1 MGEHTSDPAQLIE
14 ECARELQ
21 SCESRFRNLI
31 NKNADGI
38 VIVDRDGILRFI
50 NPAAVSLFNHQASEL
65 LGTMFGF
72 PVVAG
77 EMTEID
83 VVRAGG
89 ETSVAEMRVVE
100 TEWEGDPALLASL
113 RDITDRKR
121 AEEARAQLIKEQV
134 ARAKAEDASR
144 MKDEFLATVSHEL
157 RAPLNIIC
165 GWVGL
170 LRDGDFDQASA
181 AKALTTIERN
191 AKLQA
196 QLIEDLLD
204 ISRIVSGKL
213 NLDLRPSNLA
223 PIIKAATEAMR
234 PTAEAKDISLIASL
248 VSGDRPVMIDTDRI
262 QQVIGN
268 LLSNAVKFTPRGGRI
283 EVQLEQSDSEA
294 MISVSDTG
302 IGIRRD
308 FLPHVFERFRQA
320 DGSSTR
326 KHGGLGL
333 GLAIVRRL
341 VELHGGSVSV
351 ESPGEGRGTTFMVK
365 MPLAASGG
373 EYSTTDHSEK
383 SPGGSGDSV
392 IEVRALSGLRVLVVD
407 DEADARDL
415 ISIILTESGA
425 EVKAVATA
433 AEALHEITEWRPDAL
448 VSDIGMPGEDGYVFI
463 RRVRA
468 MEARLDGQNMIPA
481 VALTA
486 YARGQER
493 LQALAAGYQAHITKP
508 ARSTD
513 LVLTIKKLTRSVV

>member
-1 MGEHTSDPAQLIE
+1 MSEYTSDTAQLLE
-14 ECARELQ
+14 QCQRESQ
-21 SCESRFRNLI
+21 SWESRFRNLI

-38 VIVDRDGILRFI
+38 IIVDRVGVVRFI
-50 NPAAVSLFNHQASEL
+50 NPAAESLFNHQASEL
-65 LGTMFGF
+65 LGTLFGF

-77 EMTEID
+77 ETTEID
-83 VVRAGG
+83 VLRAGG
-89 ETSVAEMRVVE
+89 ETAVAEMRVVE
-100 TEWEGDPALLASL
+100 TEWEGEPAFLASL

-121 AEEARAQLIKEQV
+121 AEEARAQLIKEQA
-134 ARAKAEDASR
+134 ARQEAEEASR

-170 LRDGDFDQASA
+170 LRDCNYDHGSV

-213 NLDLRPSNLA
+213 NLELRTSNLA

-234 PTAEAKDISLIASL
+234 PTAEAKGISLIASL
-248 VSGDRPVMIDTDRI
+248 GSGDRPVLIDPDRI
-262 QQVIGN
+262 QQVIVN
-268 LLSNAVKFTPRGGRI
+268 LLSNSIKFTPPGGRV
-283 EVQLEQSDSEA
+283 EVRFEQSKSEA
-294 MISVSDTG
+294 VISVSDTG
-302 IGIRRD
+302 IGISQD

-320 DGSSTR
+320 DGSASR

-333 GLAIVRRL
+333 GLSIVRRL
-341 VELHGGSVSV
+341 VELHGGSVLA
-351 ESPGEGRGTTFMVK
+351 ESPGEGRGATFTVK
-365 MPLAASGG
+365 MPLAAVSGD
-373 EYSTTDHSEK
+373 EYLAKDHSEF
-383 SPGGSGDSV
+383 SRESSHSV
-392 IEVRALSGLRVLVVD
+392 IGDQTLSGLRVLVVD

-415 ISIILTESGA
+415 ISIILTQSGA

-433 AEALHEITEWRPDAL
+433 AEALNELTAWRPDAL
-448 VSDIGMPGEDGYVFI
+448 ISDIGMPDEDGYTLI

-468 MEARLDGQNMIPA
+468 IEAQLGGQGMIPA
-481 VALTA
+481 VALTG

-493 LQALAAGYQAHITKP
+493 LRALAAGYQAHLSKP
-508 ARSTD
+508 TELTD
-513 LVLTIKKLTRSVV
+513 LVLTIKNLTRPIV

>member
-1 MGEHTSDPAQLIE
+1 MGEHTSDPAQLLE
-14 ECARELQ
+14 QCARELQ
-21 SCESRFRNLI
+21 LSESRFRNLI
-31 NKNADGI
+31 NKIADGI
-38 VIVDRDGILRFI
+38 VIVDRGGILRFI
-50 NPAAVSLFNHQASEL
+50 NPAAESLFNHQASDL
-65 LGTMFGF
+65 LGTLFGF

-77 EMTEID
+77 ERTEID
-83 VVRAGG
+83 VLRAGG
-89 ETSVAEMRVVE
+89 ETAVAEMRVVE
-100 TEWEGDPALLASL
+100 TEWEGEPAFLASL

-121 AEEARAQLIKEQV
+121 AEEARAQLIREQV
-134 ARAKAEDASR
+134 ARAKAEEASR

-170 LRDGDFDQASA
+170 LRESDFDQASM

-213 NLDLRPSNLA
+213 HLDLHPSNLA

-234 PTAEAKDISLIASL
+234 PTAEAKEISLNASL
-248 VSGDRPVMIDTDRI
+248 GSADHPVLIDIDRI

-268 LLSNAVKFTPRGGRI
+268 LLSNAVKFTPPGGRV
-283 EVQLEQSDSEA
+283 EVRLEQSESEA
-294 MISVSDTG
+294 MISISDTG
-302 IGIRRD
+302 IGIGSD

-341 VELHGGSVSV
+341 VELHNGSVMV
-351 ESPGEGRGTTFMVK
+351 ESPGEGLGTTFMVK
-365 MPLAASGG
+365 MPLAAVGG
-373 EYSTTDHSEK
+373 DTHLARDHSGK
-383 SPGGSGDSV
+383 SRENNHSMLGAL
-392 IEVRALSGLRVLVVD
+392 ELSGLRVLVVD

-415 ISIILTESGA
+415 ISIILTQSGA

-433 AEALHEITEWRPDAL
+433 ADALHELMEWRPDVL
-448 VSDIGMPGEDGYVFI
+448 VSDIGLPGEDGYMLI

-468 MEARLDGQNMIPA
+468 AENKVGALKKVPA

-493 LQALAAGYQAHITKP
+493 LQALAAGYQAHISKP
-508 ARSTD
+508 AKSID
-513 LVLTIKKLTRSVV
+513 LILTIKNLTQ